1 MSETSQPIQV
11 LNVFNK
17 QNFHTGLASEFVKY
31 PKAQSTVTMP
41 NGVKFGDG
49 SFQNSASTGSSL
61 TVREESGANP
71 EIATEVSTIKVS
83 NGTLIVDPIDNSIVT
98 ISTSGGGGGGSFTV
112 TDNNVTAGNVNTLNV
127 EALGTVVNAGSNTAI
142 LFSGGSKVSSTQTY
156 TTTALTSHTFLV
168 DPFNTT
174 NVTTSGVTSSGT
186 VASYTGTYERVVNN
200 DETSTVAINSLGIR
214 HFKFDTQNDFIDF
227 ATSNSSIDAIPLQN
241 STTLWAWFL
250 IDENNQSTYN
260 PLISTRTRTSTVAG
274 LEIKSNIGF
283 YGFRIGTGAAFLD
296 VPSTV
301 PVTRGWHMSALTM
314 TYNGTNYDYIL
325 YVDGVSIHTLSS
337 DFITPVSGVR
347 IGASVVDSAG
357 GSIVSQSFIGHC
369 GITDSALSA
378 TDILSIYNELKPYYI
393 TTGLFVGDVTGDLTG
408 NADTATKIA
417 TITNSDIVQLDATQT
432 LTSKTLTSPTISTI
446 INTGTLT
453 LPTDTDTLVGKN
465 TTDTLT
471 NKTLT
476 SPVFTGTATGF
487 SGDVT
492 GDLTG
497 NVTGEIK
504 TGTGT
509 GTTPTFGSNTL
520 TLTTVGNTYE
530 TFDYTYTGGADTV
543 STLAFSGTQR
553 NNSQYVVSI
562 YNHSTSTGAFSFSTT
577 FSGAKINYTSQV
589 DIPIDGYA
597 ILTIFYKDS
606 TNIFASVSVFS

>member
-11 LNVFNK
+11 LDVFNK
-17 QNFHTGLASEFVKY
+17 QNFHTGLASEFVKF

-49 SFQNSASTGSSL
+49 TFQNSASTGSSL
-61 TVREESGANP
+61 TVREETGS
-71 EIATEVSTIKVS
+71 EISTEVSTIKVS

-98 ISTSGGGGGGSFTV
+98 ISTSGGSGSFTV
-112 TDNNVTAGNVNTLNV
+112 TDNNVTAGNVTTLNV
-127 EALGTVVNAGSNTAI
+127 EALGTVVNAGSNTAN
-142 LFSGGSKVSSTQTY
+142 LFSFGSKISSTQTY
-156 TTTALTSHTFLV
+156 STLLTNHQFLV

-174 NVTTSGVTSSGT
+174 NVTTSGVTSSGL
-186 VASYTGTYERVVNN
+186 VASYTGTYGNGTPQATVV
-200 DETSTVAINSLGIR
+200 TNSGIR
-214 HFKFDTQNDFIDF
+214 SFKFDYTNDFIDF
-227 ATSNSSIDAIPLQN
+227 ATSNSLIDARPLQQ
-241 STTLWAWFL
+241 STTLWAWYL
-250 IDENNQSTYN
+250 IDENNESSYN
-260 PLISTRTRTSTVAG
+260 TFLSTRTRISGINPNEGAG
-274 LEIKSNIGF
+274 LEIKTQGYYSFRVGNISNNG
-283 YGFRIGTGAAFLD
+283 FLD
-296 VPSTV
+296 ESSTV

-347 IGASVVDSAG
+347 IGAAIVDSAG
-357 GSIVSQSFIGHC
+357 SAIVSQSFIGHC

-378 TDILSIYNELKPYYI
+378 ANILSIYNELKPYY
-393 TTGLFVGDVTGDLTG
+393 TTYHGDLTG

-446 INTGTLT
+446 LNTGTLT
-453 LPTDTDTLVGKN
+453 LPTDTDVLVGRD

-492 GDLTG
+492 G

-509 GTTPTFGSNTL
+509 GTTPSFNTSNNTL